1 MTTFN
6 STDEPIL
13 FPKNSHPML
22 SFIKG
27 DTKDKFNIITNH
39 PQDEGVIF
47 VENEDIKISYFPK
60 VILEVDVK
68 ENSKQIL
75 GYVTGEL
82 DDYNIVT
89 VKKRNHTSDT
99 HYFTGGTL
107 LPDTWKNDNT
117 IIINLPIVLPKII
130 GFLII
135 KSLIDDEVVVN
146 SMITYYPISQEL
158 LAVISENCQVNYQS
172 KIDNTDLLLP
182 NFTTIVTEE
191 IDLDI
196 NILTRSNN
204 LNNTYTAI
212 KSKIVKFKRTCY
224 NNVSLT
230 AKMQTLKRI

>member
-39 PQDEGVIF
+39 PQDEGVTF
-47 VENEDIKISYFPK
+47 VENEDIKISYLPK

-68 ENSKQIL
+68 ENSKQSV
-75 GYVTGEL
+75 GYVTDEL

-89 VKKRNHTSDT
+89 VKKRNHTTDT
-99 HYFTGGTL
+99 HYFTGGIL

-172 KIDNTDLLLP
+172 KIDNTDLLLQ
-182 NFTTIVTEE
+182 NFTTIVTED
-191 IDLDI
+191 IDLDV

-212 KSKIVKFKRTCY
+212 KSKVVKFKRTCY
-224 NNVSLT
+224 TNVSLT
-230 AKMQTLKRI
+230 AKMQTLELI